1 MCGVKPTRCVCAEW
15 LAVRVEKPFGK
26 DGPARDGKK
35 MILKMSFSGLPV
47 RLHVGDPAA
56 QEE

>member
-1 MCGVKPTRCVCAEW
+1 VVIGSR
-15 LAVRVEKPFGK
+15 RGNPFRK

-35 MILKMSFSGLPV
+35 MILKMSFAGLLV
-47 RLHVGDPAA
+47 RLDVGDPAD